1 MLGIHALIT
10 ITKQINICVIINH
23 HYFKYVGYIVSM
35 SRARLL
41 HKQTCT
47 LTGTKKLMKLECE
60 PKHKSGHIYKSN
72 EHKFSSFD
80 ISAVC

>member
-1 MLGIHALIT
+1 
-10 ITKQINICVIINH
+10 
-23 HYFKYVGYIVSM
+23 M